1 MTPLKRMGRADEV
14 AKAALY
20 LVSEDAEWMTGNVI
34 TLDGGLNIA

>member
-20 LVSEDAEWMTGNVI
+20 LVSEDAEWMTGNVL